1 MSWVLMLLYSVMWRR
16 REVGKT
22 VILSFGFDVGIVM
35 RTLSDYSLKSGDG
48 IVLVV
53 PDDDN
58 EKKISS
64 IKEVEKFVSTLGER
78 GLSLTLEIIEVDD
91 QNIEESVMR
100 ICEYM
105 LSHPDN
111 DYHLEASGGVR
122 SICTAVTITAM
133 LMGDFVKSFA
143 TLSEAA
149 SKKMFVE
156 VPVYDNTLS
165 EAKMNLLHLLSKEPL
180 VIKEISSRI
189 RKNISTV
196 SRHLEE
202 LEKKKLVRKDGEG
215 YGCKYSLTP
224 YGKIVLRM
232 NEGYD
237 A

>member
-1 MSWVLMLLYSVMWRR
+1 MWRR

-35 RTLSDYSLKSGDG
+35 RTLSDYSLRSGDS

-53 PDDDN
+53 PDDDS

-64 IKEVEKFVSTLGER
+64 IKEVEKFVSTLAER
-78 GLSLTLEIIEVDD
+78 GLSLSLKIMEVDD
-91 QNIEESVMR
+91 QNIEESVMK

-111 DYHLEASGGVR
+111 EFYLEASGGVR
-122 SICTAVTITAM
+122 SICTAITITAM
-133 LMGDFVKSFA
+133 LMGNMVKSFA

-149 SKKMFVE
+149 SKKMFVD
-156 VPVYDNTLS
+156 VPPYDNTLS
-165 EAKMNLLHLLSKEPL
+165 DAKMVLLGLLSKPL
-180 VIKEISSRI
+180 TIKEISSRMK
-189 RKNISTV
+189 KNISTV

-215 YGCKYSLTP
+215 YGCRYSLTP
-224 YGKIVLRM
+224 YGRIALQMR
-232 NEGYD
+232 EGYN
-237 A
+237 ANT